1 MAARLVLATSD
12 LCVDMTNSINANQ
25 SYTLDDVP
33 PGGFAPC
40 SG

>member
-1 MAARLVLATSD
+1 MI
-12 LCVDMTNSINANQ
+12 NSNNANQ
-25 SYTLDDVP
+25 SYMLDDVP